1 MFTTQ
6 MMSSMIDTPSSK
18 AGSFH
23 QTGTI
28 LVYLLFVTAAGWVYH
43 MIAEGEF
50 SSVLTICAI
59 FQCLAFSLLG
69 VQALSGN
76 ITCISAK
83 SLTLDAIALI
93 CRLSCTTWLEGYIP
107 NDSTG
112 DYLYQVFDGLSLGM
126 VLWLLYR
133 VLKVQRDA
141 YEEDLDTIPATPFV
155 VVCFVLSGLL
165 HADLNDRPLFDALWM
180 CSLFIGAVA
189 VIPQLFMMT
198 HHRGSIHHLTSH
210 FVAVMAVAR
219 ALSGSY
225 MWYGHSEITCEPWIE
240 GFNHAG
246 YAILAAHAV
255 HLMLLG
261 DFAYFYVKTIA
272 KNGFQ
277 APLEIP
283 ASFMV

>member
-1 MFTTQ
+1 
-6 MMSSMIDTPSSK
+6 MISNVIDAPSSK
-18 AGSFH
+18 AVNKH

-28 LVYLLFVTAAGWVYH
+28 LVYVLFVTVAGWVYH

-50 SSVLTICAI
+50 SSILTICAI

-83 SLTLDAIALI
+83 SLQLDALALF

-112 DYLYQVFDGLSLGM
+112 DYLYQVFDALSLGM
-126 VLWLLYR
+126 VLWLLWR
-133 VLKVQRDA
+133 VLKVQRA
-141 YEEDLDTIPATPFV
+141 SYEEDEDTIPAAPFV
-155 VVCFVLSGLL
+155 VVCFVLAGLL

-180 CSLFIGAVA
+180 CSLFIGSVA
-189 VIPQLFMMT
+189 VIPQLWMMS
-198 HHRGSIHHLTSH
+198 HRRGGIHHLTSH

-225 MWYGHSEITCEPWIE
+225 MWYGHDEITCEPWIQ

-246 YAILAAHAV
+246 WAILAAHAV

-261 DFAYFYVKTIA
+261 DFTYFYVKTIA
-272 KNGFQ
+272 TKGLQ
-277 APLEIP
+277 APLELSE
-283 ASFMV
+283 SFMV